1 MINVLKLCYVW
12 CVNVVNVKLIELYVY
27 GYDKK
32 LVDKIWRIRYWYY
45 ENIWLYYILF
55 NYIWYL
61 VICIRLIIK
70 CL

>member
-1 MINVLKLCYVW
+1 MYDVLMLLMLNWLSYMCMGMI
-12 CVNVVNVKLIELYVY
+12 
-27 GYDKK
+27 KK

-61 VICIRLIIK
+61 INK

>member
-1 MINVLKLCYVW
+1 MYDVLMLLMLNWLSYMCMGMI
-12 CVNVVNVKLIELYVY
+12 
-27 GYDKK
+27 KK